1 MRSRE
6 LIYQIKNLLGMEE
19 NIQLA
24 QLKLENGTVLEAD
37 SFEQNMEVFI
47 LSDDERISLP
57 VGEYALEDGRTLKV
71 EDEGVISEIGMN
83 EHYEDKDKEEKEEEE
98 EEEKEDKDKE
108 KMEYVTKEEFRKE
121 MDDLRKYMEDMMKH
135 KDEEK
140 EKEKEEM
147 ASQVATEI
155 AVEMSKQPAAKAIK
169 HSPENKEDKKK
180 FVFAEQRTQTTLDRI
195 MNKLANK

>member
-1 MRSRE
+1 MKSQE

-57 VGEYALEDGRTLKV
+57 VGEYQLEDGRTLKV

-83 EHYEDKDKEEKEEEE
+83 EHKNKEEEEKEE
-98 EEEKEDKDKE
+98 KDMEDKDKE

-121 MDDLRKYMEDMMKH
+121 MDELRKHIEDMMKH

-140 EKEKEEM
+140 GKEKEEM

-180 FVFAEQRTQTTLDRI
+180 FVFADNRRQTTLDRI

>member
-1 MRSRE
+1 MKSQE

-57 VGEYALEDGRTLKV
+57 VGEYQLEDGRTLTV
-71 EDEGVISEIGMN
+71 EDEGVISQIAME
-83 EHYEDKDKEEKEEEE
+83 EEKEK
-98 EEEKEDKDKE
+98 EEKEDKDMEDKD

-121 MDDLRKYMEDMMKH
+121 MDDLRKLMEEMMVE
-135 KDEEK
+135 KDKEK

-155 AVEMSKQPAAKAIK
+155 AVEMSKQPATKPIK

-180 FVFAEQRTQTTLDRI
+180 FVFADNRTQTTLDRI
-195 MNKLANK
+195 MSKLANK

>member
-1 MRSRE
+1 MRSQE
-6 LIYQIKNLLGMEE
+6 LISQIKNLLGMEE

-57 VGEYALEDGRTLKV
+57 IGEYQLEDGRTLKV
-71 EDEGVISEIGMN
+71 EDEGVIAEIGMN
-83 EHYEDKDKEEKEEEE
+83 EHYEDKDKEKEE
-98 EEEKEDKDKE
+98 KDEDKEKE

-121 MDDLRKYMEDMMKH
+121 MDDLRKHIDEMMKD
-135 KDEEK
+135 KDKEK

-155 AVEMSKQPAAKAIK
+155 AVEMSKQPATKPIK

-180 FVFAEQRTQTTLDRI
+180 FVFADNRRQTTLDRI

>member
-1 MRSRE
+1 MKSQE

-57 VGEYALEDGRTLKV
+57 VGEYQLEDGRTLKV
-71 EDEGVISEIGMN
+71 EDEGVISQIGM
-83 EHYEDKDKEEKEEEE
+83 EEEKEKEEKDM
-98 EEEKEDKDKE
+98 EDKDKE
-108 KMEYVTKEEFRKE
+108 KMEYVTKEEFKKE
-121 MDDLRKYMEDMMKH
+121 MDSLRKYMEDMMKD

-180 FVFAEQRTQTTLDRI
+180 FVFADNRRQTTLDRI

>member
-1 MRSRE
+1 MKSQE

-57 VGEYALEDGRTLKV
+57 VGEYQLEDGRTLKV

-83 EHYEDKDKEEKEEEE
+83 EHYEDKDKEEKEE
-98 EEEKEDKDKE
+98 KDMEDKDKE

-121 MDDLRKYMEDMMKH
+121 MDELRKHIEDMMKE
-135 KDEEK
+135 KDKEK

>member
-1 MRSRE
+1 MRSQE
-6 LIYQIKNLLGMEE
+6 LISQIKNLLGMEE

-37 SFEQNMEVFI
+37 QFEQNMEVFI

-57 VGEYALEDGRTLKV
+57 IGEYQLEDGRTLKV
-71 EDEGVISEIGMN
+71 EDEGVIAEIGMN
-83 EHYEDKDKEEKEEEE
+83 EHYEDKDKEKEE
-98 EEEKEDKDKE
+98 KDEDKEKE

-121 MDDLRKYMEDMMKH
+121 MDDLRKHIDEMMKD
-135 KDEEK
+135 KDKEK

-155 AVEMSKQPAAKAIK
+155 AVEMSKQPATKPIK

-180 FVFAEQRTQTTLDRI
+180 FVFADNRRQTTLDRI

>member
-37 SFEQNMEVFI
+37 TFEQNMEVFI

-57 VGEYALEDGRTLKV
+57 VGEYQLEDGRTLKV
-71 EDEGVISEIGMN
+71 EEEGVISEIGMN
-83 EHYEDKDKEEKEEEE
+83 EHYEDKEKEEKKEEEE
-98 EEEKEDKDKE
+98 DKDKDKE
-108 KMEYVTKEEFRKE
+108 KMEYVTKEEFKKE

-180 FVFAEQRTQTTLDRI
+180 FVFADNRRQTTLDRI

>member
-1 MRSRE
+1 MKSQE

-57 VGEYALEDGRTLKV
+57 VGEYQLEDGRTLTV
-71 EDEGVISEIGMN
+71 EDEGVISQIAME
-83 EHYEDKDKEEKEEEE
+83 EEKEKEEKED
-98 EEEKEDKDKE
+98 KDMEDKDKE
-108 KMEYVTKEEFRKE
+108 KMEYVTKEEF
-121 MDDLRKYMEDMMKH
+121 
-135 KDEEK
+135 
-140 EKEKEEM
+140 

-155 AVEMSKQPAAKAIK
+155 AVEMSKQPATKPIK

-180 FVFAEQRTQTTLDRI
+180 FVFADNRTQTTLDRI
-195 MNKLANK
+195 MSKLANK

>member
-1 MRSRE
+1 MRSQE
-6 LIYQIKNLLGMEE
+6 LISQIKNLLGMEE

-57 VGEYALEDGRTLKV
+57 VGEYQLEDGRTLKV

-83 EHYEDKDKEEKEEEE
+83 EHKDKEEEE
-98 EEEKEDKDKE
+98 EKEEKDMEDKDKE

-121 MDDLRKYMEDMMKH
+121 MDELRKHIEDMMNH
-135 KDEEK
+135 KDKEK

-155 AVEMSKQPAAKAIK
+155 AVEMSKQPATKPIK
-169 HSPENKEDKKK
+169 HSPENKEDRKK
-180 FVFAEQRTQTTLDRI
+180 FVFADNRRQTTLDRI

>member
-1 MRSRE
+1 MKSQE

-57 VGEYALEDGRTLKV
+57 VGEYQLEDGRTLKV

-83 EHYEDKDKEEKEEEE
+83 EHYEDKDKEEKEEE
-98 EEEKEDKDKE
+98 KDMEDKDKE

-121 MDDLRKYMEDMMKH
+121 MDELRKHIEDMMKH

>member
-1 MRSRE
+1 MKSQE

-57 VGEYALEDGRTLKV
+57 VGEYQLEDGRTLKV
-71 EDEGVISEIGMN
+71 EDEGVISQIGM
-83 EHYEDKDKEEKEEEE
+83 EEEKEEEK
-98 EEEKEDKDKE
+98 EEKDMEDKDKE

-121 MDDLRKYMEDMMKH
+121 MDNLRKYMEDMMKD

-180 FVFAEQRTQTTLDRI
+180 FVFADNRRQTTLDRI

>member
-1 MRSRE
+1 MKSQE

-57 VGEYALEDGRTLKV
+57 VGEYQLEDGRTLKV

-83 EHYEDKDKEEKEEEE
+83 EHKDKEEEEKEE
-98 EEEKEDKDKE
+98 KDMEDKDKE

-121 MDDLRKYMEDMMKH
+121 MDDLRKHIEDMMKH

-180 FVFAEQRTQTTLDRI
+180 FVFADNRRQTTLDRI

>member
-1 MRSRE
+1 MKSQE

-57 VGEYALEDGRTLKV
+57 VGEYQLEDGRTLKV

-83 EHYEDKDKEEKEEEE
+83 EHKDKEEEEKEE
-98 EEEKEDKDKE
+98 KDMEDKDKE
-108 KMEYVTKEEFRKE
+108 KMEYVTKEDFRKE
-121 MDDLRKYMEDMMKH
+121 MDELRKHIEDMMKH

-140 EKEKEEM
+140 GKEKEEM

-180 FVFAEQRTQTTLDRI
+180 FVFADNRRQTTLDRI

>member
-1 MRSRE
+1 MKSQE

-57 VGEYALEDGRTLKV
+57 VGEYQLEDGRTLKV

-83 EHYEDKDKEEKEEEE
+83 EHKDKEEEEKEE
-98 EEEKEDKDKE
+98 KDMEDKDKE

-121 MDDLRKYMEDMMKH
+121 MDELRKHIEDMMKH

-140 EKEKEEM
+140 GKEKEEM

-180 FVFAEQRTQTTLDRI
+180 FVFADNRRQTTLDRI

>member
-1 MRSRE
+1 
-6 LIYQIKNLLGMEE
+6 MEE
-19 NIQLA
+19 EKNIETEIGLDIDD
-24 QLKLENGTVLEAD
+24 T
-37 SFEQNMEVFI
+37 EQNTLSSFV

-57 VGEYALEDGRTLKV
+57 VGEYQLEDGRTLKV

-83 EHYEDKDKEEKEEEE
+83 EHYEDKDKEEKEE
-98 EEEKEDKDKE
+98 KDMEDKDKE

-121 MDDLRKYMEDMMKH
+121 MDELRKHIEDMMKE
-135 KDEEK
+135 KDKEK

>member
-1 MRSRE
+1 MKSQE

-57 VGEYALEDGRTLKV
+57 VGEYQLEDGRTLKV

-83 EHYEDKDKEEKEEEE
+83 EHYEDKDKEEKEEE
-98 EEEKEDKDKE
+98 KDMEDKDKE

>member
-1 MRSRE
+1 MRSQE

-24 QLKLENGTVLEAD
+24 ENGTVLEAD
-37 SFEQNMEVFI
+37 QFEQNMEVFI

-57 VGEYALEDGRTLKV
+57 VGEYQLEDGRTLKV
-71 EDEGVISEIGMN
+71 EDEGVIAEIGMN
-83 EHYEDKDKEEKEEEE
+83 EHYEDKDKEKEEKEED
-98 EEEKEDKDKE
+98 KEKE

-121 MDDLRKYMEDMMKH
+121 MDDLRKHIEDMMNH
-135 KDEEK
+135 KDKEK

-155 AVEMSKQPAAKAIK
+155 AVEMSKQPATKPIK

-180 FVFAEQRTQTTLDRI
+180 FVFADNRSQTTLDRI

>member
-1 MRSRE
+1 MKSQE

-57 VGEYALEDGRTLKV
+57 VGEYQLEDGRTLKV

-83 EHYEDKDKEEKEEEE
+83 EHYEDKDKEEKEEE
-98 EEEKEDKDKE
+98 KDMEDKDKE

-121 MDDLRKYMEDMMKH
+121 MDNLRKYMEDMMKD

-169 HSPENKEDKKK
+169 HSPENKEVKNK

>member
-1 MRSRE
+1 MKSQE

-57 VGEYALEDGRTLKV
+57 VGEYQLEDGRTLKV

-83 EHYEDKDKEEKEEEE
+83 EHYEDKDKEEKEEE
-98 EEEKEDKDKE
+98 KEDKDKE

-121 MDDLRKYMEDMMKH
+121 MDELRKHIEDMMKH
-135 KDEEK
+135 KDKEK

>member
-1 MRSRE
+1 MKSQE

-57 VGEYALEDGRTLKV
+57 VGEYQLEDGRTLKV

-83 EHYEDKDKEEKEEEE
+83 EHYEDKDKEEKEE
-98 EEEKEDKDKE
+98 KDMEDKDKE

-121 MDDLRKYMEDMMKH
+121 MDELRKHIEDMMKH
-135 KDEEK
+135 KDDEK

-180 FVFAEQRTQTTLDRI
+180 FVFADNRRQTTLDRI

>member
-1 MRSRE
+1 MRSQE

-37 SFEQNMEVFI
+37 QFEQNMEVFI

-57 VGEYALEDGRTLKV
+57 IGEYQLEDGRTLKV
-71 EDEGVISEIGMN
+71 EDVGVIAEIGMN
-83 EHYEDKDKEEKEEEE
+83 EHYEDKDKQKEEKEED
-98 EEEKEDKDKE
+98 KEKE

-121 MDDLRKYMEDMMKH
+121 MDDLRKHIEDMMNH
-135 KDEEK
+135 KDKEK

-155 AVEMSKQPAAKAIK
+155 AVEMSKQPATKPIK

-180 FVFAEQRTQTTLDRI
+180 FVFADNRRQTTLDRI

>member
-37 SFEQNMEVFI
+37 QFEQNMEVFI

-57 VGEYALEDGRTLKV
+57 IGEYQLEDGRTLKV
-71 EDEGVISEIGMN
+71 EDEGVIAEIGMN
-83 EHYEDKDKEEKEEEE
+83 EHYEDKDKEKEE
-98 EEEKEDKDKE
+98 KDEDKEKE

-121 MDDLRKYMEDMMKH
+121 MDDLRKHIDEMMKD
-135 KDEEK
+135 KDKEK

-155 AVEMSKQPAAKAIK
+155 AVEMSKQPATKPIK

>member
-1 MRSRE
+1 MKSQE

-37 SFEQNMEVFI
+37 QFEQNMEVFI

-57 VGEYALEDGRTLKV
+57 VGEYQLEDGRTLKV

-83 EHYEDKDKEEKEEEE
+83 EHKDKEEEEKEE
-98 EEEKEDKDKE
+98 KDMEDKDKE
-108 KMEYVTKEEFRKE
+108 KMEYVTKEEFKKE
-121 MDDLRKYMEDMMKH
+121 MDSLRKYMEDMMKD

-180 FVFAEQRTQTTLDRI
+180 FVFADNRRQTTLDRI

>member
-1 MRSRE
+1 MRSQE

-57 VGEYALEDGRTLKV
+57 VGEYQLEDGRTLKV

-83 EHYEDKDKEEKEEEE
+83 EHKDKEEEEKEE
-98 EEEKEDKDKE
+98 KDMEDKDKE

-121 MDDLRKYMEDMMKH
+121 MDELRKHIEDMMKH

-180 FVFAEQRTQTTLDRI
+180 FVFADNRRQTTLDRI

>member
-1 MRSRE
+1 MRSQE
-6 LIYQIKNLLGMEE
+6 LISQIKNLLGMEE

-57 VGEYALEDGRTLKV
+57 VGEYQLEDGRTLKV
-71 EDEGVISEIGMN
+71 EDEGVISQIGM
-83 EHYEDKDKEEKEEEE
+83 EEEKEEEE
-98 EEEKEDKDKE
+98 KEEKDMEDKDKE

-121 MDDLRKYMEDMMKH
+121 MDDLRKYMEEMMVE
-135 KDEEK
+135 KDKEK

-180 FVFAEQRTQTTLDRI
+180 FVFANNRRQTTLDRI

>member
-1 MRSRE
+1 MKSQE

-57 VGEYALEDGRTLKV
+57 VGEYQLEDGRTLKV

-83 EHYEDKDKEEKEEEE
+83 EHYEDKDKEEKE
-98 EEEKEDKDKE
+98 
-108 KMEYVTKEEFRKE
+108 
-121 MDDLRKYMEDMMKH
+121 
-135 KDEEK
+135 

>member
-1 MRSRE
+1 MKSQE

-57 VGEYALEDGRTLKV
+57 VGEYQLEDGRTLKV

-83 EHYEDKDKEEKEEEE
+83 EHYEDKDKEEKEE
-98 EEEKEDKDKE
+98 KDMEDKDKE

-121 MDDLRKYMEDMMKH
+121 MDELRKHIEDMMKH

>member
-57 VGEYALEDGRTLKV
+57 VGEYQLEDGRTLSV
-71 EDEGVISEIGMN
+71 EDEGVISQIGM
-83 EHYEDKDKEEKEEEE
+83 EEEKEEKEEEK
-98 EEEKEDKDKE
+98 EEKDMEDKDKE
-108 KMEYVTKEEFRKE
+108 KMEYVTKEEFKKE
-121 MDDLRKYMEDMMKH
+121 MDDLRKYMEEMMKT
-135 KDEEK
+135 KDDEK

-169 HSPENKEDKKK
+169 HSPENKEEKKK
-180 FVFAEQRTQTTLDRI
+180 FVFADNRTQTTLDRI
-195 MNKLANK
+195 MSKLANK

>member
-1 MRSRE
+1 MKSQE

-37 SFEQNMEVFI
+37 QFEQNMEVFI

-57 VGEYALEDGRTLKV
+57 VGEYQLEDGRTLKV

-83 EHYEDKDKEEKEEEE
+83 EHKDKEEEEKEE
-98 EEEKEDKDKE
+98 KDMEDKDKE

-121 MDDLRKYMEDMMKH
+121 MDDLRKHIEDMMKH

-180 FVFAEQRTQTTLDRI
+180 FVFADNRRQTTLDRI

>member
-1 MRSRE
+1 MKSQE

-57 VGEYALEDGRTLKV
+57 VGEYQLEDGRTLKV

-83 EHYEDKDKEEKEEEE
+83 EHYEDKDKEEKEEE
-98 EEEKEDKDKE
+98 KEDKDKE

-121 MDDLRKYMEDMMKH
+121 MDELRKHIEDMMKE
-135 KDEEK
+135 KDKEK

>member
-37 SFEQNMEVFI
+37 QFEQNMEVFI

-57 VGEYALEDGRTLKV
+57 IGEYQLEDGRTLKV
-71 EDEGVISEIGMN
+71 EDEGVIAEIGMN
-83 EHYEDKDKEEKEEEE
+83 EHYEDKDKEKEE
-98 EEEKEDKDKE
+98 KDEDKEKE

-121 MDDLRKYMEDMMKH
+121 MDDLRKHIDEMMKD
-135 KDEEK
+135 KDKEK

-155 AVEMSKQPAAKAIK
+155 AVEMSKQPATKPIK

-180 FVFAEQRTQTTLDRI
+180 FVFADNRRQTTLDRI

>member
-1 MRSRE
+1 MKSQE

-57 VGEYALEDGRTLKV
+57 VGEYQLEDGRTLKV
-71 EDEGVISEIGMN
+71 EDEGVISQIGM
-83 EHYEDKDKEEKEEEE
+83 EEEKEEEE
-98 EEEKEDKDKE
+98 KEEKDMEDKDKE

-121 MDDLRKYMEDMMKH
+121 MDDLRKYMEEMMVE
-135 KDEEK
+135 KDKEK

-180 FVFAEQRTQTTLDRI
+180 FVFANNRRQTTLDRI

>member
-1 MRSRE
+1 MKSQE

-57 VGEYALEDGRTLKV
+57 VGEYQLEDGRTLKV

-83 EHYEDKDKEEKEEEE
+83 EHKDKEEEEKEE
-98 EEEKEDKDKE
+98 KDMEDKDKE

-121 MDDLRKYMEDMMKH
+121 MDELRKHIEDMMKH

-180 FVFAEQRTQTTLDRI
+180 FVFADNRRQTTLDRI

>member
-1 MRSRE
+1 MKSQE

-57 VGEYALEDGRTLKV
+57 VGEYQLEDGRTLKV

-83 EHYEDKDKEEKEEEE
+83 EHYEDKDKEEKEE
-98 EEEKEDKDKE
+98 KDMEDKDKE
-108 KMEYVTKEEFRKE
+108 KMEYVTKEEFRK
-121 MDDLRKYMEDMMKH
+121 
-135 KDEEK
+135 
-140 EKEKEEM
+140 
-147 ASQVATEI
+147 
-155 AVEMSKQPAAKAIK
+155 
-169 HSPENKEDKKK
+169 
-180 FVFAEQRTQTTLDRI
+180 
-195 MNKLANK
+195 

>member
-57 VGEYALEDGRTLKV
+57 IGEYQLEDGRTLKV

-83 EHYEDKDKEEKEEEE
+83 EHYEDKDKEEKKE

>member
-1 MRSRE
+1 MKSQE

-57 VGEYALEDGRTLKV
+57 VGEYQLEDGRTLKV
-71 EDEGVISEIGMN
+71 EDEGVISQIGM
-83 EHYEDKDKEEKEEEE
+83 EEEKEKEEKEE
-98 EEEKEDKDKE
+98 KDMEDKDKE
-108 KMEYVTKEEFRKE
+108 KMEYVTKEEFKKE
-121 MDDLRKYMEDMMKH
+121 MDSLRKYMEDMMKD

-180 FVFAEQRTQTTLDRI
+180 FVFADNRRQTTLDRI

>member
-1 MRSRE
+1 MKSQE

-57 VGEYALEDGRTLKV
+57 VGEYQLEDGRTLKV

-83 EHYEDKDKEEKEEEE
+83 EHKDKEEEE
-98 EEEKEDKDKE
+98 EEKDMEDKDKE

-121 MDDLRKYMEDMMKH
+121 MDELRKHIEDMMKH

-180 FVFAEQRTQTTLDRI
+180 FVFADNRRQTTLDRI

>member
-1 MRSRE
+1 MRSQE
-6 LIYQIKNLLGMEE
+6 LISQIKNLLGMEE

-37 SFEQNMEVFI
+37 QFEQNMEVFI

-57 VGEYALEDGRTLKV
+57 IGEYQLEDGRTLKV
-71 EDEGVISEIGMN
+71 EDEGVIAEIGMN
-83 EHYEDKDKEEKEEEE
+83 EHYEDKDKEKEEKEEDEE
-98 EEEKEDKDKE
+98 KE

-121 MDDLRKYMEDMMKH
+121 MDDLRKHIDEMMKD
-135 KDEEK
+135 KDKEK

-155 AVEMSKQPAAKAIK
+155 AVEMSKQPATKPIK

>member
-1 MRSRE
+1 MKSRE

-57 VGEYALEDGRTLKV
+57 VGEYQLEDGRTLSV
-71 EDEGVISEIGMN
+71 EDEGVISQIGM
-83 EHYEDKDKEEKEEEE
+83 EEEKEEKEEEK
-98 EEEKEDKDKE
+98 EEKDMEDKDKE
-108 KMEYVTKEEFRKE
+108 KMEYVTKEEFKKE

-135 KDEEK
+135 KDE

-169 HSPENKEDKKK
+169 HSPENKEEKKK
-180 FVFAEQRTQTTLDRI
+180 FVFADNRTETTLDRI
-195 MNKLANK
+195 MSKLANK

>member
-1 MRSRE
+1 MRSQE
-6 LIYQIKNLLGMEE
+6 LISQIKNLLGMEE

-57 VGEYALEDGRTLKV
+57 VGEYQLEDGRTLRV
-71 EDEGVISEIGMN
+71 EDEGVISQIGM
-83 EHYEDKDKEEKEEEE
+83 EEEKEKEKGEDKDM
-98 EEEKEDKDKE
+98 EDKDKE

-121 MDDLRKYMEDMMKH
+121 MDDLRKYMEEMMKT
-135 KDEEK
+135 KDDEK

-155 AVEMSKQPAAKAIK
+155 AVEMSKQPATKPIK

-180 FVFAEQRTQTTLDRI
+180 FVFADNRTQTTLDRI
-195 MNKLANK
+195 MSKLANK